1 MAHSGLVVEDAHVNL
16 PGVLAHVHPDL
27 AAGEVLYVADSLTKR
42 RDLARFTA
50 PEFAGAYKVGTRYTD
65 VFGHNATCA
74 VDSILVRV

>member
-1 MAHSGLVVEDAHVNL
+1 MVEDAHVNL

-42 RDLARFTA
+42 RDLARFTV
-50 PEFAGAYKVGTRYTD
+50 EFAGAYKVDTRYTD